1 MGLLG
6 VAKRLFYSKRKIKAL
21 LGGRIDCFFP
31 VHSLH
36 HLLV

>member
-21 LGGRIDCFFP
+21 LGGRIDCFF
-31 VHSLH
+31 LYT
-36 HLLV
+36 LYITC